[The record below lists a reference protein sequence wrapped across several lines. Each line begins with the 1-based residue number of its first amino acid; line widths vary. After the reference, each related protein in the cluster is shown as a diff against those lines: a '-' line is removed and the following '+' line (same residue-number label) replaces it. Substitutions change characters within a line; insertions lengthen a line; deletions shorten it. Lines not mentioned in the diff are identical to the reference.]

1 MRVHSMKKIKELK
14 KLRKK
19 GFSMPELVAK
29 LSIPKTTIWHHI
41 HDIKLSPK
49 YAQILKA
56 KYGGSKKRTQ
66 KNWEIARKLAQK
78 LLCGDTRDY
87 SIALAMLYWGEGS
100 KKVCEFIN
108 SDGRIIETY
117 LFILRTIL
125 KVPEESIKP
134 TMRIFFGMD
143 RRGCLNYWSH
153 VTKIPK
159 RKFLIRFNDGGTR
172 GKTKYGMCRITVKK
186 GANTLKIMH
195 SLIDQF
201 FKETIQRY

>member
-1 MRVHSMKKIKELK
+1 MRVHSIEKIEELI

-19 GFSMPELVAK
+19 GFSIAELVAK
-29 LSIPKTTIWHHI
+29 LSVPKTTVWHHI
-41 HDIKLSPK
+41 HDIKISPK
-49 YAQILKA
+49 YVQILKA
-56 KYGGSKKRTQ
+56 KQGGSKKRAQ
-66 KNWEIARKLAQK
+66 ENWEKARKLAQR
-78 LLCGDTRDY
+78 LLYGNTREY

-125 KVPEESIKP
+125 KIPEESIKP
-134 TMRIFFGMD
+134 TMRIFSGMD
-143 RRGCLNYWSH
+143 RMGCLNYWSH

-201 FKETIQRY
+201 FKEIIQRY